1 MKHILFIIL
10 TFPFLLSAQ
19 EYVAFFDAVM
29 DIEKTIENKPI
40 NRSIVPFSIKEGM
53 ILVDAYVNQTK
64 GKYIIDTGAPTLV
77 LNQQPSD
84 IPTVGRGI
92 SQELKTNHITVDQF
106 NWSNIQKTAVA
117 AFQVDISHLEAN
129 SDTPIAGIIGYDIL
143 REIELSVNYQTKT
156 VRINPLKDTAK
167 NPSKAVAIIPF
178 KMQGHLPVI
187 KVKVGN
193 KKLRLALDTGSESNI
208 LDSRFLEKINTAQL
222 GNVRQ
227 GELQGVDQQIKE
239 VNIAS
244 IQETAIQDI
253 NLSNMDYLFTDLS
266 HLKSESGLYI
276 DGLLG
281 YPFFKQGEIS
291 INYAERKIYVWSLEE

>member
-1 MKHILFIIL
+1 MTKWRIMKQLLFIIL

-19 EYVAFFDAVM
+19 EYVAFFDAATG
-29 DIEKTIENKPI
+29 IEKTIENKPI

-77 LNQQPSD
+77 LNQQPSNS
-84 IPTVGRGI
+84 PTVGRGI
-92 SQELKTNHITVDQF
+92 SQDLKTTQITVDQF

-117 AFQVDISHLEAN
+117 AFQVDISHLEAI

-143 REIELSVNYQTKT
+143 REVELSVNYQTNT
-156 VRINPLKDTAK
+156 VRINPLKDAAK

-253 NLSNMDYLFTDLS
+253 NPVSYT
-266 HLKSESGLYI
+266 HLTL
-276 DGLLG
+276 
-281 YPFFKQGEIS
+281 PTTP
-291 INYAERKIYVWSLEE
+291 YV